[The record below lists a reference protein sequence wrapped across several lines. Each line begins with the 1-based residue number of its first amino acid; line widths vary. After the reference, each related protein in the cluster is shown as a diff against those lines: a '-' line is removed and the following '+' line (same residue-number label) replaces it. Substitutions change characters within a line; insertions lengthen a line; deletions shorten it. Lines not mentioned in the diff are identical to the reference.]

1 MSRYVETAQP
11 VNKNNFSG
19 DTPTKNEFDTK
30 EGTVK
35 FFEQKLFYNYGT
47 EEQPVI
53 QDVLIEGPLMKS
65 NGIKIKDNGKKISKD
80 IAVTVKGTM
89 KEMGNTCPIPGIAGC
104 HLHLL
109 PVKSLILIPPDLAD
123 FLCTQQMILAFL
135 MNGLFKTCDHILS
148 EHGCKYALNA

>member
-47 EEQPVI
+47 DEQPVI

-65 NGIKIKDNGKKISKD
+65 NGIKIKDNGKKISKKGNEYHD
-80 IAVTVKGTM
+80 IKYSMMSTFCLDREDLREETQKCLQIFHDDVFL
-89 KEMGNTCPIPGIAGC
+89 GC
-104 HLHLL
+104 ARALAPLRERWAYTILTQSIQKLL
-109 PVKSLILIPPDLAD
+109 
-123 FLCTQQMILAFL
+123 
-135 MNGLFKTCDHILS
+135 
-148 EHGCKYALNA
+148 